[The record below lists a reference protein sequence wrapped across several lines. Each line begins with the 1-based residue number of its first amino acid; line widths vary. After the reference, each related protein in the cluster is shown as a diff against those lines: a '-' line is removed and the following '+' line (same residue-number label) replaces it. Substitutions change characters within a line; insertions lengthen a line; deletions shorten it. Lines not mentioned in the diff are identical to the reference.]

1 MLSISIIQIDS
12 GNVHELDISIALR
25 KIYYQPNGYQR
36 TIKKMYEASLKAG
49 YDFSID
55 EVCNWLEKQ
64 ALYQIHKPQPRFIP
78 RASFNSIQVPNECHQ
93 ADILYMPHD
102 RVNNITYKYC
112 LYIVDVAS
120 RFKWAVPL
128 SDRSASS
135 VAKAF
140 KKVYKNSKCPLI
152 WPKLLMVDPGSEF
165 KSDCK
170 ELMEKNNVKIKIGT
184 PHRSQGIVERVNCTL
199 AEKLFCLQ
207 DASDLLLPI
216 SKRSR
221 AWVKN
226 LYIIIDN
233 LNSLVTRLIGMAPA
247 KAIKMKQ
254 IILAFSKLCNGSMGF
269 DESKLDYNTLVR
281 YLLEPGELETGPKRA
296 TDYNWSP
303 QIYFIHEALVQ
314 KNQPILY
321 WLEDDESNGPK

>member
-1 MLSISIIQIDS
+1 
-12 GNVHELDISIALR
+12 
-25 KIYYQPNGYQR
+25 
-36 TIKKMYEASLKAG
+36 
-49 YDFSID
+49 
-55 EVCNWLEKQ
+55 
-64 ALYQIHKPQPRFIP
+64 
-78 RASFNSIQVPNECHQ
+78 
-93 ADILYMPHD
+93 MPHD
-102 RVNNITYKYC
+102 QINNITYKYC
-112 LYIVDVAS
+112 LYIVNVAL

-140 KKVYKNSKCPLI
+140 KKVYSNSRCPLI

-170 ELMEKNNVKIKIGT
+170 ELMEKYNVKIKVGT
-184 PHRSQGIVERVNCTL
+184 SHRSQGIVERFNCTL
-199 AEKLFCLQ
+199 AKKWFHLQ

-233 LNSLVTRLIGMAPA
+233 LNNSVTRLIGMALA
-247 KAIKMKQ
+247 KAIKMNQ
-254 IILAFSKLCNGSMGF
+254 IISTSSKLRNGSIGF
-269 DESKLDYNTLVR
+269 DESKLSYNISVR
-281 YLLEPGELETGPKRA
+281 YLLEPGELKTGPKRA
-296 TDYNWSP
+296 TDYNWFP
-303 QIYFIHEALVQ
+303 QIYFICEALVQ

-321 WLEDDESNGPK
+321 WLEDNKSNGPKRSFVREELQIIPSDTELPPQWVLTS